1 MATTQE
7 ELDLAFTE
15 VGTQLKAR
23 VTAKGST
30 KGLWVGTEAAY
41 QALKTAA
48 QLEAGVAYIT
58 VG

>member
-1 MATTQE
+1 MAKTQE
-7 ELDLAFTE
+7 ELDLAFSE
-15 VGTQLKAR
+15 VGTRLKGK
-23 VTAKGST
+23 VDAKGSA
-30 KGLWVGTEAAY
+30 KGLWIGTEAAY